1 MSVNEAEAW
10 WPHSG
15 EPGSLQAAY
24 FLTTGLRPSRKTYG
38 TFNATSNTSGF
49 LAWTP
54 EGSSSGHIAP
64 HPTPTCPGLVCPGH
78 LGKHLGTASPGW
90 LPTLQAGGTLQSEQ
104 CIPGSS
110 LELKPVYFL
119 GEAMMATKPSQNQQ
133 ADFSFRLQEV
143 SRKSKHIFH
152 NSSLAIAPKGE
163 PRRRAELT
171 SQRGPEKWEGAHSQG
186 DLQDWA
192 RQLGEANLLLM
203 EQDTVDSHL
212 CSYWPGVPIPP
223 S

>member
-1 MSVNEAEAW
+1 MALSANEAEAW

-24 FLTTGLRPSRKTYG
+24 FLTTRFRPSRKASG
-38 TFNATSNTSGF
+38 TFNATANTSGF

-54 EGSSSGHIAP
+54 EGSSSGHSAP
-64 HPTPTCPGLVCPGH
+64 YPTPTCPRLVCPGH
-78 LGKHLGTASPGW
+78 LGKHLGPAGSGW
-90 LPTLQAGGTLQSEQ
+90 LPTLQADGTLQSEQ

-119 GEAMMATKPSQNQQ
+119 GEAMMTREPSQNQQ

-152 NSSLAIAPKGE
+152 NSSLAIALEAE
-163 PRRRAELT
+163 PRRE
-171 SQRGPEKWEGAHSQG
+171 S
-186 DLQDWA
+186 
-192 RQLGEANLLLM
+192 
-203 EQDTVDSHL
+203 
-212 CSYWPGVPIPP
+212 
-223 S
+223 